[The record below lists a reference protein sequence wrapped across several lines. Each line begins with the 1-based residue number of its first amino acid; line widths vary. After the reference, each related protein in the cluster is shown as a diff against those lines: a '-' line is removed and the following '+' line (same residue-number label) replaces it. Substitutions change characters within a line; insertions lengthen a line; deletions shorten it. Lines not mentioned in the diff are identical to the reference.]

1 MNKNTQKGKFHTPKP
16 KLNIVL
22 KVQGKDRMQTLVLNS
37 QLSRGLQSKVL
48 SDSH

>member
-22 KVQGKDRMQTLVLNS
+22 KVQGKDRMQTLVLIHN
-37 QLSRGLQSKVL
+37 SRGVFKVKF
-48 SDSH
+48 